1 MSGPFST
8 GTGIV
13 GVLSLV
19 IQITQAVAQFGIDWK
34 DAPDN
39 IRGFIHELGTLKTV
53 LSETNTN
60 ILLNEDFAEAFQN
73 RPSLLLSQLGPNS
86 PATTDTK
93 LMLEKCRKGLECLLE
108 TLRKRERGSKLGLER
123 LKAAFLAKDTR
134 ESVESLCRQCQILN
148 TMISVDGTAL
158 GVSTYKE
165 VREARKEQQEWRQAE
180 ATSLSLF

>member
-1 MSGPFST
+1 MSDPFST

-34 DAPDN
+34 DTPDN
-39 IRGFIHELGTLKTV
+39 VRGFIHEIGTLKTV
-53 LSETNTN
+53 LAETNTN

-93 LMLEKCRKGLECLLE
+93 LMLGKCRK
-108 TLRKRERGSKLGLER
+108 
-123 LKAAFLAKDTR
+123 DW
-134 ESVESLCRQCQILN
+134 SLC
-148 TMISVDGTAL
+148 
-158 GVSTYKE
+158 
-165 VREARKEQQEWRQAE
+165 
-180 ATSLSLF
+180 